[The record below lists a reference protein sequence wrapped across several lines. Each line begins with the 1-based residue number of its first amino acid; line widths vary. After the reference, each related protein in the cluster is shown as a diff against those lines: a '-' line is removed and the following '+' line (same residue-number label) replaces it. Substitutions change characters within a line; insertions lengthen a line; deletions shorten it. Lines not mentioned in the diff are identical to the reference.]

1 MPIKITAR
9 SFQKKINN
17 TNGKITNPIK
27 LNTKC
32 KTLKSV
38 SQTPS
43 VNRLFEKQK
52 ELSNKKIIADTAK
65 DEGAIESSRSILN
78 SLGIS
83 AISQNENANY
93 SIKNGEGL
101 NTKNLE
107 TLKKTQD
114 NNPNRIQENKFM
126 NLKTQKIK
134 SSDIY
139 KQQGQNPIFDLDDCP
154 PVWNQT
160 RVKNEINTIDLT
172 AKVLDT
178 TAIEALRY

>member
-1 MPIKITAR
+1 MPTRVTAR
-9 SFQKKINN
+9 TYKKRQPPASKLKPAIKENKKCQTLNKRQQSSKINN
-17 TNGKITNPIK
+17 I
-27 LNTKC
+27 
-32 KTLKSV
+32 
-38 SQTPS
+38 
-43 VNRLFEKQK
+43 FEKQK
-52 ELSNKKIIADTAK
+52 DLSNKKIISDTAME
-65 DEGAIESSRSILN
+65 DGAIESSRSILN

-114 NNPNRIQENKFM
+114 NNPNRIQENKFV

-178 TAIEALRY
+178 NAIEALSY

>member
-1 MPIKITAR
+1 MPTRIT
-9 SFQKKINN
+9 SKNYKKKQKTSTKL
-17 TNGKITNPIK
+17 KSAIK

-32 KTLKSV
+32 KTLKIV

-43 VNRLFEKQK
+43 VNKIFEKQK

-83 AISQNENANY
+83 AISQNENAIY

-114 NNPNRIQENKFM
+114 TNPNRIQENKFV

-154 PVWNQT
+154 PIWNQT
-160 RVKNEINTIDLT
+160 KNKDEINTIELT
-172 AKVLDT
+172 TKVLDT